1 MTRVEHITDG
11 PIYSTIFRLAW
22 PVVAAMFLEFALS
35 ITDYFWVGFLG
46 TAEQDALTSSMI
58 TTWTLFATINIIV
71 TGLTAL
77 VSRAIGAD
85 DKSKATSVSQQGILM
100 AVGIGIIFSII
111 GVIAT
116 PHILK
121 FMKASPAVIDLGVS
135 YLRIFFAGISIFFIN
150 DALGSIFRASGN
162 TRSPTIAFAAGTLIN
177 IGLDPIF
184 IFGWGPIPAFGIAGA
199 AMATI
204 ISVFCTFIIFL
215 VLLYK
220 GKLDFSIGRWYRTRV
235 DFSMMFRIFRIG
247 LPVSIQNITFIIV
260 YWFIIQIV
268 HNYGDAAGAA
278 MGLGNRMEAASFLA
292 AFGFSMAAAT
302 MVGQNLGA
310 GKPDRA
316 AKCAWGT
323 MKIVILETS
332 LVSILFISIPEQIA
346 GLFSSDPEVIKIAA
360 DYLFILGLSQVFMG
374 IEIVLEGAFSGA
386 GDTIPPMI
394 VSIPGSIAR
403 LPLAYYFCFFLDMG
417 INGVW
422 WSLTITSLVKAVVL
436 FFWFGRGK
444 WKEKII

>member
-1 MTRVEHITDG
+1 MAKVEHITDG
-11 PIYSTIFRLAW
+11 PIYSTILRLAW
-22 PVVAAMFLEFALS
+22 PVVAAMFLEFALT

-58 TTWTLFATINIIV
+58 TTWTLFATITIIV

-77 VSRAIGAD
+77 ISRAIGAD
-85 DKSKATSVSQQGILM
+85 DTPKAIYVARQGILM
-100 AVGIGIIFSII
+100 AIGIGLIFSVA
-111 GVIAT
+111 GVMTT
-116 PHILK
+116 PYILK
-121 FMKASPAVIDLGVS
+121 FMKASPGVIDLGVS
-135 YLRIFFAGISIFFIN
+135 YLQIFFAGISIFFIN

-162 TRSPTIAFAAGTLIN
+162 TKSPTIAFATGTVIN
-177 IGLDPIF
+177 IGLDPLL
-184 IFGWGPIPAFGIAGA
+184 IFGWGPIPAYGIAGA

-204 ISVFCTFIIFL
+204 ISVICTFLILLALIF
-215 VLLYK
+215 K
-220 GKLDFSIGRWYRTRV
+220 GKLDFSIGRWYRTHV
-235 DFSMMFRIFRIG
+235 DLSMMFKIFRIG
-247 LPVSIQNITFIIV
+247 LPVSLQNITFIII

-268 HNYGDAAGAA
+268 HHYGDVAGAA
-278 MGLGNRMEAASFLA
+278 MGLGNRMESASFLI

-310 GKPDRA
+310 GKPERA

-323 MKIVILETS
+323 MKIVILETAI
-332 LVSILFISIPEQIA
+332 VSILFISIPEAIA

-360 DYLFILGLSQVFMG
+360 DYLIILGLSQVFMG
-374 IEIVLEGAFSGA
+374 IEIILEGAFSGA
-386 GDTIPPMI
+386 GDTMPPMI

-403 LPLAYYFCFFLDMG
+403 LPLAYYFCFVLDIG

-436 FFWFGRGK
+436 LFWFSRGK
-444 WKEKII
+444 WKEKKI